1 MIVLFIIALI
11 GFAIACPGITFFLL
25 WFFTRPLVIGAI
37 VVFVIISVIAICAAE
52 NKEETKNTS
61 LNKPPNKL
69 YIEKEDW
76 YIRSLCE
83 RPEKNKKDNREANMA
98 LFSWFKYGKDGYD
111 KDGFDK
117 DGYNRSGYDKDGYDR
132 EGFNQAGFDVNGYD
146 KNGFNRDG
154 YDKDGYSRTG
164 YDTNGYNRQGYTRDG
179 FDKEGYDQEG
189 YNRAGYDR
197 AGYNRQ
203 GFDRNGYDKE
213 GYSPTGYDTN
223 GYNRQGYNRDGF
235 GRDGYNREGYNRL
248 GYDVNGFDRLGFDKD
263 GFGRDG
269 YDAKGYNAE
278 GYNRFGFD
286 SDGYNESGFDK
297 CGYDKGGYNA
307 KGYNVEGYDRLGY
320 DVNGFDRLGF
330 DKEGYDRA
338 GYNRKG
344 FDRQGYDAEGY
355 NSDGYDKS
363 GYDRNGYDRTGYN
376 RQGVD
381 KKGCNKRSD
390 EKALDCMGYI
400 CPMCDTPVDRADRAC
415 HKCGCPIGFIKNFQA
430 NKKRDT
436 FESKPVQ
443 IESSIVGREENS
455 NPSYHTREERK
466 TNLPKHENVGEI
478 ERRHCAIQEP
488 ASVIADGTGKSESNF
503 EKRTVCS
510 EQNAENI
517 IRESPESVTYIESA
531 KASQQLQS
539 LQIHSL
545 GETAL
550 CSRCRSIVT
559 TYWGKCPKCG
569 SELQELVLPKSKI
582 PYIFPEKSEDSE
594 DNNLWR
600 DLIEGEHYSSA
611 HKKSEEWS
619 YRLSDEYNR
628 DDFGPDEFEAEVDMI
643 ENSVRSTDDDYY

>member
-154 YDKDGYSRTG
+154 YDKDGYSHTG

-179 FDKEGYDQEG
+179 FDKEG

-235 GRDGYNREGYNRL
+235 GRDGYNREGYN
-248 GYDVNGFDRLGFDKD
+248 
-263 GFGRDG
+263 
-269 YDAKGYNAE
+269 
-278 GYNRFGFD
+278 
-286 SDGYNESGFDK
+286 
-297 CGYDKGGYNA
+297 
-307 KGYNVEGYDRLGY
+307 RLGY